1 MHYREA
7 LELDPHSSQ
16 GWRGLAAVLA
26 GDPMAK
32 HCDRCRCLAAEIPA
46 DRQHLHDTVEAC
58 RASLH
63 IDPRQI
69 DVWNRLIHALR
80 DLNRDREAE
89 EAFAEVHRLLIEENP
104 SNAEA
109 HRLRGMALL
118 ALERLK
124 EGYEEY
130 EWRWRT
136 AAFAKR
142 PRRMLAP
149 LWQGEPIAGRRI
161 LLQGEQGLGDC
172 MQYLRFASPLR
183 AHGADL
189 VAELP
194 APLVRLARSMP
205 ALGQVIAAGEMP
217 GAVDL
222 QVSLISLPHRLGTTL
237 ETIPAEI
244 PYLAAPEE
252 DRARW
257 AAQLKGLPRPLIGL
271 AWRGS
276 PGFVNDARRSMA
288 LASFLPIL
296 SQNENASWISLQ
308 KDMTPSEATETRLLL
323 LDPAADL
330 GAPAERFADFADTA
344 GLIAALDLVIA
355 VDTSVAHLAGALGK
369 PVWVMLP
376 RNADARWLVD
386 RSDSPWYPSAR
397 LFRQIR
403 RDDWTD
409 PLEILAAAVRG
420 FVVDH
425 QSGMAQ
431 VRSNAS

>member
-1 MHYREA
+1 
-7 LELDPHSSQ
+7 
-16 GWRGLAAVLA
+16 
-26 GDPMAK
+26 
-32 HCDRCRCLAAEIPA
+32 
-46 DRQHLHDTVEAC
+46 
-58 RASLH
+58 
-63 IDPRQI
+63 
-69 DVWNRLIHALR
+69 
-80 DLNRDREAE
+80 
-89 EAFAEVHRLLIEENP
+89 
-104 SNAEA
+104 
-109 HRLRGMALL
+109 
-118 ALERLK
+118 
-124 EGYEEY
+124 
-130 EWRWRT
+130 
-136 AAFAKR
+136 
-142 PRRMLAP
+142 
-149 LWQGEPIAGRRI
+149 
-161 LLQGEQGLGDC
+161 
-172 MQYLRFASPLR
+172 
-183 AHGADL
+183 
-189 VAELP
+189 
-194 APLVRLARSMP
+194 
-205 ALGQVIAAGEMP
+205 
-217 GAVDL
+217 
-222 QVSLISLPHRLGTTL
+222 
-237 ETIPAEI
+237 
-244 PYLAAPEE
+244 
-252 DRARW
+252 
-257 AAQLKGLPRPLIGL
+257 
-271 AWRGS
+271 
-276 PGFVNDARRSMA
+276 
-288 LASFLPIL
+288 LPIL